1 VESVDHPR
9 LPLTPDEFRA
19 IATRTVDL
27 LTRYLEQLPQLPSF
41 PSVTGADTRRRFE
54 VPLPERGLGASA
66 LDDLEDVLACSR
78 PPGPRFFGYVLG
90 SGEPVGAVADLVAGV
105 LNQNVT
111 AWRSAPAAV
120 AIERSVVAALAAAVG
135 CPGWT
140 GSLTGGG
147 SSANLMALAMAR
159 DACADPR
166 SGRIYASVEAHM
178 SIRKAAALLGLGPD
192 VLRLVPIDESFRMVP
207 EELDRMIRRDR
218 SAGATPLAIVASAGT
233 VSTGSIDPLDAIGD
247 VAREHGTW
255 LHVDGAYGA
264 LAALAIPEAF
274 QGLNRASSLTL
285 DPHKWLYQPLDCGCL
300 LYSDSAPARAS
311 FAHSGDYAR
320 SLLEDP
326 YERFAFF
333 EESIELS
340 RRFRALRLWL
350 SLRYHGLDAFR
361 QAIRTDLELAR
372 HLGRAIEARAELELL
387 APIALS
393 AVCFRHRGTRRGASE
408 DEVDRFNADLL
419 RRIVARG
426 RVYISNATIHGR
438 FALRACIVNHRSTAA
453 DVEAIVTETLT
464 VGGEP

>member
-1 VESVDHPR
+1 MDHPR
-9 LPLTPDEFRA
+9 LTLTPDAFRA
-19 IATRTVDL
+19 IATRAVDL
-27 LTRYLEQLPQLPSF
+27 LARYLEQLPELPSF
-41 PSVTGADTRRRFE
+41 PSVTGAQTRRLFE
-54 VPLPERGLGASA
+54 QPLPEQGLGAAA
-66 LDDLEDVLACSR
+66 LDDLDDVLACSR
-78 PPGPRFFGYVLG
+78 PPSPRFFGYVLG
-90 SGEPVGAVADLVAGV
+90 SGDPVGAVADLVASV

-120 AIERSVVAALAAAVG
+120 AIERTVVGALAEAVG

-159 DACADPR
+159 DASPAPR
-166 SGRIYASVEAHM
+166 SGRIYASAEVHM
-178 SIRKAAALLGLGPD
+178 SILKAAALLGLGTEA
-192 VLRLVPIDESFRMVP
+192 VRLVPVDASFRMLP
-207 EELDRMIRRDR
+207 EELDRAIRRDR
-218 SAGATPLAIVASAGT
+218 SAGDTPLAIVASAGT
-233 VSTGSIDPLDAIGD
+233 VSTGSIDPLEAIAE
-247 VAREHGTW
+247 VAGEHETW

-274 QGLNRASSLTL
+274 RGLARARSLSL

-300 LYSDSAPARAS
+300 LYADPGPARAS

-361 QAIRTDLELAR
+361 QAIRADLELAR
-372 HLGRAIEARAELELL
+372 HLGRAIEAQPTLELL

-393 AVCFRHRGTRRGASE
+393 AVCFRHRGRPGASVE
-408 DEVDRFNADLL
+408 EVDRLNADLL

-426 RVYISNATIHGR
+426 RVFLSNATIHGR

-453 DVEAIVTETLT
+453 DVEAIVTETLEAA
-464 VGGEP
+464 GASA